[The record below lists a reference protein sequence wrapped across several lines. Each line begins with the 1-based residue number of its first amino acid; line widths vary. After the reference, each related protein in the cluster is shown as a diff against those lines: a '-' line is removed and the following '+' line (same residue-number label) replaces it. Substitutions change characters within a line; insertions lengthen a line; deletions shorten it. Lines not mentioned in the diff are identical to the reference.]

1 MKKIVLFSVLGLAA
15 AFQYCSSPKKAQ
27 AAAAPP
33 VAKVTYAANVQPV
46 IQSNCSPC
54 HIPPQ
59 GRAKPLNTYDAAKTN
74 VDEAITRMG
83 RNPEDKGF
91 MPMRHPKLSDSTIS
105 VFAKWKADGLMEN

>member
-1 MKKIVLFSVLGLAA
+1 MKKSILFLVLALGIV
-15 AFQYCSSPKKAQ
+15 FQYCSSPKKVQ

-33 VAKVTYAANVQPV
+33 VAKVTYASNVQPV

-59 GRAKPLNTYDAAKTN
+59 GRAKPLNTYDAAKAN
-74 VDEAITRMG
+74 ADDIIARIG

-91 MPMRHPKLSDSTIS
+91 MPMRHPKLADSTIS
-105 VFAKWKADGLMEN
+105 VFVKWKESGLMEN